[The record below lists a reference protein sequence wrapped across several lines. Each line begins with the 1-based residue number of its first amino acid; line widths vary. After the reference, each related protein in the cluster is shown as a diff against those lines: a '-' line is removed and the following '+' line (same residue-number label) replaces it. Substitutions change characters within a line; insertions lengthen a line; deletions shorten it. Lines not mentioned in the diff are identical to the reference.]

1 MTGKSRLRRAGKSE
15 RIPRLEQPLYLGD
28 VLYADKSKPRESEQA
43 WARLVRSIAAGDAAA
58 MHALYERAHRPAFT
72 LIMRIITDRE
82 TAEELTLE
90 VFLDV
95 WRRASEYDPV
105 NGTVLAWIMQ
115 RARSRAIDQLRL
127 EQRTMRVDPAASGPA
142 DLLRPG
148 SSLQEQV
155 ARRIAALT
163 GAKPVLP
170 PALQWSEPDWEEVA
184 PGISC
189 KILAKD
195 SEKHRVSMLVRLAP
209 GGSYPPHTHAG
220 VEELHLLNGELWI
233 DERKLVPGDYNL
245 GVPGGGDQRVFSE
258 TGCSCVLLTSTRD
271 VLGAAPQST

>member
-1 MTGKSRLRRAGKSE
+1 VV
-15 RIPRLEQPLYLGD
+15 QPQTLGD
-28 VLYADKSKPRESEQA
+28 VLYADRSKPRESEQD
-43 WARLVRSIAAGDAAA
+43 WARLVRAIAAGDAAA

-72 LIMRIITDRE
+72 LIMRITTDRE

-127 EQRTMRVDPAASGPA
+127 EQRTMRADPTASGRA
-142 DLLRPG
+142 DLLRP
-148 SSLQEQV
+148 STSLQERL
-155 ARRIAALT
+155 ARRIAAHT
-163 GAKPVLP
+163 GGQPVLP
-170 PALQWSEPDWEEVA
+170 AAPQWSEPDWEEVA

-189 KILAKD
+189 KLLATD
-195 SEKHRVSMLVRLAP
+195 AEKHRVSMLVRLAP
-209 GGSYPPHTHAG
+209 DASYPPHTHAG

-245 GVPGGGDQRVFSE
+245 GVPGGGDQRVWSE
-258 TGCSCVLLTSTRD
+258 TGCACVLFTSTKD
-271 VLGAAPQST
+271 VLQ